1 MARCHTEW
9 LSRTSKITDMLSRLQ
24 VKNYVLI
31 DSLEIDFP
39 EGLIIITGQTGAG
52 KSILLGALSLVMGSK
67 ADASMVS
74 EGADNCVVEA
84 EFEMGTDD
92 ELKALIEENEAE
104 WEDGHLIIRRVVNR
118 SGRSR
123 AFINDCPVPV
133 QVLQDISSRL
143 VDVHSQHQTLLLSD
157 RNFQMGI
164 LDYFAGNT
172 TLRESCADLWRKQSA
187 LKSEISALDA
197 KIARVAGERDYNESQ
212 FKQLEAAALREGEL
226 AELEEEQKQ
235 LANAEEIKTG
245 LSSVEELFTASS
257 DGDRLSLDS
266 MLKEAGRYLS
276 RVGRYVPSAS
286 ELSERVDSCRRELD
300 DILCDISQINSRVD
314 MSPERLEEVEARMS
328 LIYGLFQKHGCTT
341 EAELITLR
349 DNLSEML
356 FDSTQLE
363 EKREELQSRLDAIAK
378 EISAVAEQLRISR
391 RNASANFA
399 ESIQASIRGLE
410 LPYAIFEVEL
420 LDAPLS
426 ATGADTVQFRFSST
440 GRNAVDV
447 SKCASGGEMSRIML
461 ALKAMR
467 ARFAK
472 MPTMVFDEIDTGV
485 SGSVA
490 DKMGSMICDM
500 GSYMQVF
507 AITHLPQVAAKG
519 TAHYLVS
526 KDIDPATGKAVST
539 IKRLSDDQRVLEL
552 ARMLSGSVLT
562 DAAIANAESLLKG

>member
-1 MARCHTEW
+1 
-9 LSRTSKITDMLSRLQ
+9 MLSRLQ

-84 EFEMGTDD
+84 EFEMGADD
-92 ELKALIEENEAE
+92 ELRALIEENEAE

-133 QVLQDISSRL
+133 QVLQEISSRL

-164 LDYFAGNT
+164 LDYFAGNSN
-172 TLRESCADLWRKQSA
+172 LREHCADLWRKQTA
-187 LKSEISALDA
+187 LKSELSSIDA
-197 KIARVAGERDYNESQ
+197 KIARLAGERDYNESQ
-212 FKQLEAAALREGEL
+212 YRQLEAASLREGEL

-245 LSSVEELFTASS
+245 LSSVEELFTAAS
-257 DGDRLSLDS
+257 DGERPSLDS
-266 MLKEAGRYLS
+266 MLKEAVRNLS
-276 RVGRYVPSAS
+276 KVGRFVSVAS
-286 ELSERVDSCRRELD
+286 ELSDRVDSCRRELD
-300 DILCDISQINSRVD
+300 DILSDVAHINSRVD
-314 MSPERLEEVEARMS
+314 MSQDRLEEVESRMS
-328 LIYGLFQKHGCTT
+328 LIYGLFQKHSCTT
-341 EAELITLR
+341 EAELISLR

-363 EKREELQSRLDAIAK
+363 EKREELNAQLDTVSK
-378 EISAVAEQLRISR
+378 ELRVTAEELRSSR
-391 RNASANFA
+391 RNASADFA
-399 ESIQASIRGLE
+399 ESIQSSIRGLE

-426 ATGADTVQFRFSST
+426 STGIDTVQFRFSST

-447 SKCASGGEMSRIML
+447 AKCASGGEMSRIML

-519 TAHYLVS
+519 SAHYLVS
-526 KDIDPATGKAVST
+526 KEIDPSTSKAVST

-552 ARMLSGSVLT
+552 ARMLSGSILT
-562 DAAIANAESLLKG
+562 DAAIANAESLLRG

>member
-1 MARCHTEW
+1 
-9 LSRTSKITDMLSRLQ
+9 MLSRLH
-24 VKNYVLI
+24 VRNYVLI

-84 EFEMGTDD
+84 EFEMGADQQ
-92 ELKALIEENEAE
+92 LKALVEENEAE

-133 QVLQDISSRL
+133 QVLQDISSCL

-157 RNFQMGI
+157 KSFQMGI
-164 LDYFAGNT
+164 LDYFAGNSE
-172 TLRESCADLWRKQSA
+172 LRGLCADLWRKQNA
-187 LKSEISALDA
+187 IRSELAAIDSKL
-197 KIARVAGERDYNESQ
+197 ARLSSERDYNESQ
-212 FKQLEAAALREGEL
+212 FKQLEAANLRDGEL

-235 LANAEEIKTG
+235 LANAEEIKSY
-245 LSSVEELFTASS
+245 LSTVELLFTEDSNG
-257 DGDRLSLDS
+257 DGLPLDS
-266 MLKEAGRYLS
+266 MLKEVVKLLS
-276 RVGRYVPSAS
+276 RAARFVPSAS
-286 ELSERVDSCRRELD
+286 ELSDRVDSCRRELD
-300 DILCDISQINSRVD
+300 DVLSDVSQINQRVD
-314 MSPERLEEVEARMS
+314 MSPERLEEVEDRMS
-328 LIYGLFQKHGCTT
+328 LIYSLFQKHGCTT
-341 EAELITLR
+341 ESELMQLR
-349 DNLSEML
+349 ESLSELL

-363 EKREELQSRLDAIAK
+363 EKRDEMQSQLESVQKELSSVASQLSKSRK
-378 EISAVAEQLRISR
+378 E
-391 RNASANFA
+391 ASGRFA
-399 ESIQASIRGLE
+399 ENIQSSIRGLE
-410 LPYAIFEVEL
+410 LPYAVFEVEIL
-420 LDAPLS
+420 EAPLS
-426 ATGADTVQFRFSST
+426 AAGIDTVQFRFSST

-447 SKCASGGEMSRIML
+447 AKCASGGEMSRIML

-472 MPTMVFDEIDTGV
+472 MPTMIFDEIDTGV

-526 KDIDPATGKAVST
+526 KEIDPATSKAVST

-562 DAAIANAESLLKG
+562 DAAIANAESLLRG

>member
-1 MARCHTEW
+1 
-9 LSRTSKITDMLSRLQ
+9 MLNRLY
-24 VKNYVLI
+24 VRNYVLI

-52 KSILLGALSLVMGSK
+52 KSILMGALSLVMGAK

-84 EFEMGTDD
+84 EFEMGAD
-92 ELKALIEENEAE
+92 EQLRSLIEENEAE

-133 QVLQDISSRL
+133 QVLQDISTRL

-157 RNFQMGI
+157 RSFQMGI
-164 LDYFAGNT
+164 LDYFAGNSS
-172 TLRESCADLWRKQSA
+172 LRERCAELWRRQSA
-187 LKSEISALDA
+187 LKSELSSLEA
-197 KIARVAGERDYNESQ
+197 KISRLSGERDYNEAQ
-212 FKQLEAAALREGEL
+212 YRQLEAAALREGEL

-235 LANAEEIKTG
+235 LANAEEIKMG
-245 LSSVEELFTASS
+245 LSAAEELFTASS
-257 DGDRLSLDS
+257 DGERLSLDS
-266 MLKEAGRYLS
+266 LLKEAGRSLS
-276 RVGRYVPSAS
+276 RVGRYVPVAS
-286 ELSERVDSCRRELD
+286 ELSDRVDSCRRELD
-300 DILCDISQINSRVD
+300 DILSDICQINSRVE
-314 MSPERLEEVEARMS
+314 MSQDRLDEVESRMS
-328 LIYGLFQKHGCTT
+328 MIYGLFQKHGCTT
-341 EAELITLR
+341 EAELIALR
-349 DNLSEML
+349 DSLSEML

-363 EKREELQSRLDAIAK
+363 EKREELLGQIATVSKDLTTTAEELRKSRKA
-378 EISAVAEQLRISR
+378 
-391 RNASANFA
+391 ASANFA
-399 ESIQASIRGLE
+399 DSIQTSIRGLE

-420 LDAPLS
+420 LDASLS
-426 ATGADTVQFRFSST
+426 ATGIDNVQFRFSST

-467 ARFAK
+467 AKFAK
-472 MPTMVFDEIDTGV
+472 MPTMIFDEIDTGV

-500 GSYMQVF
+500 GSDMQVF

-526 KDIDPATGKAVST
+526 KEIDPETSKAVST
-539 IKRLSDDQRVLEL
+539 IKRLSDEQRVLEL

>member
-1 MARCHTEW
+1 
-9 LSRTSKITDMLSRLQ
+9 MLSRLQ

-74 EGADNCVVEA
+74 EDADNCVVEA

-235 LANAEEIKTG
+235 LANAEEIKAG

-328 LIYGLFQKHGCTT
+328 LIYGLFQKHRCTT

-391 RNASANFA
+391 RDASANFA

>member
-1 MARCHTEW
+1 
-9 LSRTSKITDMLSRLQ
+9 MLSRLH
-24 VKNYVLI
+24 VRNYVLI

-84 EFEMGTDD
+84 EFEMGADQQ
-92 ELKALIEENEAE
+92 LKALVEENEAE

-164 LDYFAGNT
+164 LDYFAGNSS
-172 TLRESCADLWRKQSA
+172 LCESCSDLWRRQSA
-187 LKSEISALDA
+187 LKSELSALDA
-197 KIARVAGERDYNESQ
+197 RIARIAGERDYNEAQ
-212 FKQLEAAALREGEL
+212 YRQLESASLRDGEL

-235 LANAEEIKTG
+235 LANAEEIKMG
-245 LSSVEELFTASS
+245 LSSAEELFSASS

-266 MLKEAGRYLS
+266 LLKEAGRSLS
-276 RVGRYVPSAS
+276 KVGRYMPAAS

-300 DILCDISQINSRVD
+300 DILSDITQINSRID
-314 MSPERLEEVEARMS
+314 MSQDRLDEVESRMS
-328 LIYGLFQKHGCTT
+328 MIYGLFQKHGCTT
-341 EAELITLR
+341 EAELIALR
-349 DNLSEML
+349 DSLSEML

-363 EKREELQSRLDAIAK
+363 EKREELMGQLETVSKELCVAADKLHESR
-378 EISAVAEQLRISR
+378 VA
-391 RNASANFA
+391 ASGKFA
-399 ESIQASIRGLE
+399 ESIQTSVRGLE
-410 LPYAIFEVEL
+410 LPYAIFEVEI

-426 ATGADTVQFRFSST
+426 ATGKDSVQFRFSST

-447 SKCASGGEMSRIML
+447 AKCASGGEMSRIML

-472 MPTMVFDEIDTGV
+472 MPTMIFDEIDTGV

-526 KDIDPATGKAVST
+526 KEIDPATSKAVST